1 MTRDRIVA
9 RMMAR
14 AVMFVLFI
22 GAGISLMLALIG
34 AKQYSLPVCIGSGVI
49 SLIVL
54 LAGSFV
60 VARVKASEV

>member
-34 AKQYSLPVCIGSGVI
+34 PSSIRCRCASDPVV